1 MLVAYLHRLSKG
13 DTNLNDGFS
22 VVAPISSKGQLV
34 FVKTIRESKTYLNVA
49 LLDVRQKYVLLRLVE
64 SVYLIKEEYSFSA
77 GQMLPEHTT
86 SDVQVCTYL
95 PVSMRVFFAS
105 SKTARTSFMPASV
118 ALSSRNIEPVC
129 LAISRA
135 SVVFPHL
142 QGYVVRTY
150 ALIHQ

>member
-64 SVYLIKEEYSFSA
+64 SVYFIKEEYSLSA
-77 GQMLPEHTT
+77 GQ
-86 SDVQVCTYL
+86 V
-95 PVSMRVFFAS
+95 
-105 SKTARTSFMPASV
+105 
-118 ALSSRNIEPVC
+118 
-129 LAISRA
+129 
-135 SVVFPHL
+135 
-142 QGYVVRTY
+142 
-150 ALIHQ
+150 